1 MVPGLGARLFV
12 SFLHYRK
19 NPATAKLKE
28 LSDFPVGMSSLS
40 FVVRRPASIDPAW
53 RAIGPFRI
61 FGRSAI
67 NRIQSRPFWTWC
79 FGWLI
84 PVTVIAVMGI

>member
-1 MVPGLGARLFV
+1 VFQVSSGAQESASFIMVAGFGARLIV

-19 NPATAKLKE
+19 NPATVKLKE
-28 LSDFPVGMSSLS
+28 LSDFPAGMSSPS
-40 FVVRRPASIDPAW
+40 FVVRRPASIDPTW
-53 RAIGPFRI
+53 R
-61 FGRSAI
+61 
-67 NRIQSRPFWTWC
+67 